1 MRVLKDSFN
10 IRDSFLKF
18 FATVGPFGYSP
29 IMPGTVGSFA
39 SFVFYISL
47 KPTSSTQLILIIALF
62 SLGIIASHRYTVLY
76 KEEDSPRIVIDEFVG
91 YLVSVLW
98 LPYSV
103 ETALLA
109 FLLFRVFDIIK
120 PPPIAQIE
128 KALRGGVGVMV
139 DDVVAGVMVNLL
151 MRLLM

>member
-29 IMPGTVGSFA
+29 IMPGTAGSFV
-39 SFVFYISL
+39 SFLFYISI
-47 KPTSSTQLILIIALF
+47 KPIALTHFILIIVLF
-62 SLGIIASHRYTVLY
+62 PLGIIASQRYTELY

-91 YLVSVLW
+91 YLVSVFW
-98 LPYSV
+98 LPYSL

-128 KALRGGVGVMV
+128 KALKGGVGIMV
-139 DDVVAGVMVNLL
+139 DDVIAGVMVNLL
-151 MRLLM
+151 IRLLM